1 MTSNI
6 EMMDDSSK
14 AQMGGFKVQKQA
26 LIDLVDRYR

>member
-14 AQMGGFKVQKQA
+14 AKMGGFKVQKQQ